1 MYIICMHTGAHKGQ
15 KRVSDPLGFEL
26 QGVVSHYIVAGN
38 KLLFL
43 EDSAHS

>member
-1 MYIICMHTGAHKGQ
+1 MHTGAPKVQ

-26 QGVVSHYIVAGN
+26 QVVVSHYIVAGN
-38 KLLFL
+38 KLLTL